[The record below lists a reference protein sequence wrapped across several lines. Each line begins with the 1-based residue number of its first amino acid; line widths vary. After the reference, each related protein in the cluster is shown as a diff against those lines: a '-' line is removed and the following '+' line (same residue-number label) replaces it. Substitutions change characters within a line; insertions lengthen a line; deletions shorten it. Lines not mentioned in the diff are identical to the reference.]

1 MSDWVLNRL
10 YHTVVNCRDID
21 ESVAFYKLLG
31 FEVVHDRRDQVWPE
45 YLALTF
51 GLERAQGRAVLVALP
66 SDPGGPM
73 LDLIEWV
80 EPKAV
85 FTDPAAVPVT
95 VPRTIAFATTGVIAA
110 YEELSA
116 KGVRFTVAPTP
127 LPEAMGIIAVAFCYD
142 PSGNVVEL
150 IEPAPGFRQSDL
162 DDALDAGLK
171 PS

>member
-1 MSDWVLNRL
+1 M
-10 YHTVVNCRDID
+10 
-21 ESVAFYKLLG
+21 
-31 FEVVHDRRDQVWPE
+31 
-45 YLALTF
+45 
-51 GLERAQGRAVLVALP
+51 LVALP